1 MNDVAL
7 TLLSGAATVAA
18 VTVSI
23 ALLLALFAAWTARRV
38 EAALPP
44 AGRWIDA
51 GLTRLHVRE
60 AGPEGAPAIVM
71 IHGLAG
77 QAAHYSY
84 GVVPRLDQ
92 RFRTVAPDRPGS
104 GYSPRHAKAPAH
116 LRAQAD
122 AIAALIEVLDL
133 GRPLVVGHSLG
144 GAIALAL
151 ALDYPDKV
159 AGLALLAPL
168 THMQET
174 PPTVFKGLTI
184 RSRLLRGMVA
194 WTLMVPASIKNSR
207 KTLAQVFGP
216 DRVPADFAT
225 RGGGLLGLRPKAFV
239 GASRDL
245 QALPDYLPQQQAR
258 YGELRVPVQVLYGR
272 DDRILDWKANGQAL
286 VDKVPG
292 ATLAL
297 IDGGHMLPITHP
309 DACADFIDAAA
320 RACGPTVRIAGHAAA
335 R

>member
-1 MNDVAL
+1 MNDVGII
-7 TLLSGAATVAA
+7 LLSAAA
-18 VTVSI
+18 VLALMI
-23 ALLLALFAAWTARRV
+23 LAALLLALFTAWTARRV

-44 AGRWIDA
+44 SGRWIDT
-51 GLTRLHVRE
+51 GLARLHVRE
-60 AGPEGAPAIVM
+60 AGPDGAPAIVM

-77 QAAHYSY
+77 QAAHYTY
-84 GVVPRLDQ
+84 AVAPRLAG

-122 AIAALIEVLDL
+122 TIAALIEVMDL

-151 ALDYPDKV
+151 ALDYPDRV

-168 THMQET
+168 THMQDA
-174 PPTVFKGLTI
+174 PPDVFKGLTI
-184 RSRLLRGMVA
+184 QSRLVRGLVA
-194 WTLMVPASIKNSR
+194 WTLMVPASIRNSR
-207 KTLAQVFGP
+207 RTLTQVFGP
-216 DRVPADFAT
+216 DPVPPDFAM
-225 RGGGLLGLRPKAFV
+225 RGGGLLGLRPQAFV

-258 YGELRVPVQVLYGR
+258 YGQLRMPVHVLYGR
-272 DDRILDWKANGQAL
+272 DDRILDWKHNGQAL
-286 VDKVPG
+286 VDQVPG
-292 ATLAL
+292 ASLTLV
-297 IDGGHMLPITHP
+297 DGGHMLPITHP
-309 DACADFIDAAA
+309 DACADFIRAAAA
-320 RACGPTVRIAGHAAA
+320 RCAGVDEPGKAGAA